1 MLGIIFAVVVIGGLI
16 CMVIAG
22 TTKDEET
29 KQLAVKGIADAVKA
43 AGAKLVGDEGLIANN
58 APDDDALA
66 ACKALGEKTAAL

>member
-29 KQLAVKGIADAVKA
+29 KQLAVKCIADAAKA
-43 AGAKLVGDEGLIANN
+43 ALAIIAIVVLGVAGGVYFLIKV
-58 APDDDALA
+58 LH
-66 ACKALGEKTAAL
+66 